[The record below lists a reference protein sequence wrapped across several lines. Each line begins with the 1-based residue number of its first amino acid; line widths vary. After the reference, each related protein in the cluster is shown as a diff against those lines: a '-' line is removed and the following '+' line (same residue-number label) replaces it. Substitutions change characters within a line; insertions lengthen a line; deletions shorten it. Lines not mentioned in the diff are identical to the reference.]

1 MDAPMTH
8 TDGRPRWPWVVWL
21 LVMAALVVTLALS
34 VRNDSFREDP
44 FFIPIA
50 VMMIVGYTS
59 VGALLVSRTRANP
72 IAWLLLA
79 VGVLFVLTGLS
90 DEYLQSATEAGRSD
104 STLVATTA
112 LLTSLV
118 WLPMLG
124 VVSLLLLL
132 FPTGAV
138 PGPKWWPLPWL
149 IAAGITMFL
158 VGTTLHPG
166 PLDPEETGIPE
177 VIRNPLGVEALG
189 AVTGVLTTVG
199 STLGLL
205 WIPPAL
211 AGLLV
216 RYRRSV
222 GDERQQIRWLAYV
235 VATIVAL
242 VALQFAVALVPGD
255 GQLATFA
262 SDVLFLVTF
271 ALVGVGIPVTTAIAV
286 LRYRLYDLDVV
297 IRKTVIFAI
306 TVVVVMVA
314 GVGLLL
320 ALSTPLTDIAPDET
334 QAVGIAGLVIGVL
347 VFPLWRIAW
356 RVGDR
361 FVYGGRTTPYEAL
374 TEFSGRLSEAY
385 ATDDVL
391 PRMATVL
398 GESTRAA
405 VAHVWVLVGGVFR
418 DAASW
423 PSDDTPA
430 ASVAVEGDALPSFPG
445 ADKAV
450 EVRHRGELLGALT
463 VTSHASDPVDTDRLA
478 LMHDLA
484 GHAGIVLRN
493 VRLIEELRASRQ
505 RLVAAQDEERRKL
518 ERNIHDGAQQQLVAM
533 SVKARL
539 AGSLVGKSPDRTASM
554 LEEIQRDLTDALEN
568 LRDLARGIYPPLL
581 ADQGLAAAITAQAR
595 KSTVP
600 VRVEADGAGRYPPE
614 IEATV
619 YFCVLEALQNVAK
632 YAGATRTSVELEAID
647 RQLRFSVTD
656 DGRGFDAA
664 TVTPGSGL
672 QGIADR
678 LSAVGGELEV
688 RSAPGRGTTV
698 AGRVPAEEVRPA

>member
-1 MDAPMTH
+1 MDAAMTP
-8 TDGRPRWPWVVWL
+8 TDARPRWPWVVWL
-21 LVMAALVVTLALS
+21 LVMAALAVTVALS
-34 VRNDSFREDP
+34 LRNGSFGEDP
-44 FFIPIA
+44 FFVPIA

-59 VGALLVSRTRANP
+59 VGALLVSRTRRNP

-79 VGVLFVLTGLS
+79 VGVLFVIAGLS
-90 DEYLQSATEAGRSD
+90 DEYLQSAEAAGQVD
-104 STLVATTA
+104 TTA
-112 LLTSLV
+112 VAAMALVTSLV
-118 WLPMLG
+118 WLPMVG

-132 FPTGAV
+132 FPTGTV
-138 PGPKWWPLPWL
+138 PGPRWKLLPWL
-149 IAAGITMFL
+149 IGAGITMFV

-166 PLDPEETGIPE
+166 PLDPEETGIPQ
-177 VIRNPLGVEALG
+177 VIGNPLGVQAL
-189 AVTGVLTTVG
+189 AAITDVLTTVG

-205 WIPPAL
+205 WILPAL
-211 AGLLV
+211 VGLLV
-216 RYRRSV
+216 RYRRSA

-235 VATIVAL
+235 VATIIAL
-242 VALQFAVALVPGD
+242 AALQFAIGLVTGD
-255 GQLATFA
+255 GRPATFA
-262 SDVLFLVTF
+262 IDVLFLVTF

-320 ALSTPLTDIAPDET
+320 AVSAPVTDIAPDET
-334 QAVGIAGLVIGVL
+334 QAVGVSMLVIGVL
-347 VFPLWRIAW
+347 VFPLWRVAW
-356 RVGDR
+356 RVADR

-374 TEFSGRLSEAY
+374 TEFSERLSDAY

-391 PRMATVL
+391 PRMAAVL

-405 VAHVWVLVGGVFR
+405 AAHVWVLVGGVLR

-423 PSDDTPA
+423 PSDDAPA
-430 ASVAVEGDALPSFPG
+430 TSVAVERDVLPSFRG

-463 VTSHASDPVDTDRLA
+463 VTSHASDPVDTGRLA

-493 VRLIEELRASRQ
+493 VRLLEELRASRQ
-505 RLVAAQDEERRKL
+505 RLVAAQDEERRKI

-539 AGSLVGKSPDRTASM
+539 ASSLAAKSPDRTAAM
-554 LEEIQRDLTDALEN
+554 LEEIQHDLTDALEN

-632 YAGATRTSVELEAID
+632 YAGATRTTVELEAID
-647 RQLRFSVTD
+647 RELRFSVTD

-664 TVTPGSGL
+664 TVALGSGL

-678 LSAVGGELEV
+678 LSAVGGALEL
-688 RSAPGRGTTV
+688 RSSPGRGTTV
-698 AGRVPAEEVRPA
+698 AGRVPVREGLPS